1 MIYFPK
7 LRFYGMLGKIIP
19 WWEDDLITSSNQNSS
34 IYQLNKTTV
43 ALSYSLSRSPNL
55 RFSKT
60 VAVKVNYK

>member
-1 MIYFPK
+1 
-7 LRFYGMLGKIIP
+7 MLGKIIP